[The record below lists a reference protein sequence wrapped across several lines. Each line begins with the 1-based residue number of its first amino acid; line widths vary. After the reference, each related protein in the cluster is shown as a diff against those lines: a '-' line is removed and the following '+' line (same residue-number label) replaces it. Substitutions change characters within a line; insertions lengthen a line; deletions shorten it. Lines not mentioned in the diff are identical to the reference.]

1 MKKQKVTDIF
11 LYRWRYVF
19 GYTLLA
25 LLYIGAIIVSALHI
39 PGGLSQAEIDM
50 VNTTNHLN
58 FSIEGIAVTNL
69 PFHLLQLLFFKLFGV
84 SLLTIKAPAVILSIA
99 SSVAIFFLLKR
110 WFKPSTTILS
120 LLIMA
125 TTGQFL
131 FIGQSATVGILY
143 IFYTALTLLFATLI
157 LQKAQNASI
166 WRISLA
172 ITTALSLFTPYFWYI
187 NLGLLIIAFLHP
199 HPRYFLISRKHRKSW
214 IVPFSILFVMVCGI
228 NFLCY
233 KSRALFYNLI
243 GINSLSFDIVANLR
257 TLYYTY
263 IRIFPSVVGNQ
274 ITPIMDINA
283 MVLIGL
289 GLFRSFQKISSARS
303 FMIWSWL
310 ILALA
315 LLIFQPS
322 LTPIIIIPLFILLAV
337 GLESLMNMWYG
348 LFPRNPYARGTGLV
362 LISMLII
369 VMAVGGSFRYID
381 GYRYFPEAVSRF
393 NKDLSLLRKN
403 TAPTD
408 SFSLLVSREES
419 PIYEALKKHSYH
431 QISII
436 HTAPA
441 NVGQTLYVSHS
452 VKSQIPQTYSGH
464 LSSVIVNDHKDGDR
478 FYIYTSDRK

>member
-19 GYTLLA
+19 GYTMLA
-25 LLYIGAIIVSALHI
+25 LLYIGAIIISALHV

-58 FSIEGIAVTNL
+58 FSVEGIAVTNL

-99 SSVAIFFLLKR
+99 SSIAIFFLLKR

-214 IVPFSILFVMVCGI
+214 IFFAI
-228 NFLCY
+228 NPTRYF
-233 KSRALFYNLI
+233 
-243 GINSLSFDIVANLR
+243 
-257 TLYYTY
+257 TT
-263 IRIFPSVVGNQ
+263 
-274 ITPIMDINA
+274 
-283 MVLIGL
+283 
-289 GLFRSFQKISSARS
+289 SSAS
-303 FMIWSWL
+303 
-310 ILALA
+310 
-315 LLIFQPS
+315 
-322 LTPIIIIPLFILLAV
+322 
-337 GLESLMNMWYG
+337 
-348 LFPRNPYARGTGLV
+348 
-362 LISMLII
+362 
-369 VMAVGGSFRYID
+369 
-381 GYRYFPEAVSRF
+381 
-393 NKDLSLLRKN
+393 
-403 TAPTD
+403 TA
-408 SFSLLVSREES
+408 
-419 PIYEALKKHSYH
+419 
-431 QISII
+431 
-436 HTAPA
+436 
-441 NVGQTLYVSHS
+441 
-452 VKSQIPQTYSGH
+452 
-464 LSSVIVNDHKDGDR
+464 
-478 FYIYTSDRK
+478 

>member
-25 LLYIGAIIVSALHI
+25 LLYIGAIIISALHV

-58 FSIEGIAVTNL
+58 FSVEGIAVTNL

-172 ITTALSLFTPYFWYI
+172 ITTVLSLFTPYFWYI

-199 HPRYFLISRKHRKSW
+199 HFPISRRKPNHANYGHQRNGANRTRT
-214 IVPFSILFVMVCGI
+214 IPQLP
-228 NFLCY
+228 
-233 KSRALFYNLI
+233 KNLQRP
-243 GINSLSFDIVANLR
+243 LVHDLVVANL
-257 TLYYTY
+257 
-263 IRIFPSVVGNQ
+263 S
-274 ITPIMDINA
+274 
-283 MVLIGL
+283 IG
-289 GLFRSFQKISSARS
+289 A
-303 FMIWSWL
+303 
-310 ILALA
+310 
-315 LLIFQPS
+315 
-322 LTPIIIIPLFILLAV
+322 T
-337 GLESLMNMWYG
+337 
-348 LFPRNPYARGTGLV
+348 
-362 LISMLII
+362 
-369 VMAVGGSFRYID
+369 
-381 GYRYFPEAVSRF
+381 
-393 NKDLSLLRKN
+393 
-403 TAPTD
+403 
-408 SFSLLVSREES
+408 
-419 PIYEALKKHSYH
+419 
-431 QISII
+431 
-436 HTAPA
+436 
-441 NVGQTLYVSHS
+441 
-452 VKSQIPQTYSGH
+452 H
-464 LSSVIVNDHKDGDR
+464 LSAKPHPDNHHPAIHSLGGRIGIPNEYVVRTFPAQSIRSRHRTG
-478 FYIYTSDRK
+478 FYINVNHRYGDGRQLPLY